1 MPLPIPNL
9 DDRAFDDLVAEA
21 IARIEAYNPEW
32 TNIAPSDPGA
42 ALIDMF
48 AWLAETIIYRQNLIP
63 LRQRRAF
70 MNLLS
75 MPMRPAA
82 PASGVV
88 CVDAPPLLPLP
99 APAPA
104 GSAQFAAGQVNFTS
118 TTDVQPT
125 PLQLTALIKAR
136 HSESNPANQA
146 RLLHLLKTLYGLDNP
161 QPFATQSAFQN
172 GALDLSASVD
182 GQVWLALTT
191 PNGFKGNIADLRTA
205 LSGFSAKG
213 LALSIGL
220 APPGDLPGYDF
231 FNQAGDLPKRTL
243 VWRLVSQD
251 PSGAPL
257 QIPLTVAA
265 DTSNGGRSPGVT
277 LLRLPSDASLL
288 TPPAV
293 NGDPM
298 YAGAA
303 ATPPQLPSGLTPD
316 QVVLWLTLTTADP
329 AGLTLGWLGINAV
342 AIAALTPVA
351 NEVLG
356 VADGSGDAVFKLAHA
371 PLDPSSLAL
380 QVWPA
385 GATQGQSWSAIAN
398 FGQAGPR
405 DQVFVLDATA
415 GTVSF
420 GDGVRGMRPLAG
432 ATIVAQS
439 YSWGGGANGN
449 LPPGSLKA
457 VAPNIGTVRQE
468 IATDGG
474 SDRESVSD
482 AEKRIPAFLA
492 NRDRAVTVGDFQALA
507 LATPGLSLGRA
518 EVVQGLMPGAEAA
531 STRTNAPGVVSVF
544 VWPNQQMALG
554 AAPAA
559 TLEQL
564 QRVFAYLS
572 QRTLIGTQLFVL
584 AAVPI
589 DIHIGVSLR
598 LRNGVDQLAATLAV
612 QNALVSYLWP
622 LPPGW
627 IDGGGWPLGRAV
639 AGDEMRTEAGRAAG
653 VLAVDN
659 VALYRRDAGAW
670 SQAPVNPA
678 TLIAAI
684 GLNAWE
690 VPRLYSVGVA
700 FDGADPPGPEGANG
714 SGGSGSG
721 SGAPPTLVP
730 VVPTVC

>member
-21 IARIEAYNPEW
+21 IARIEASNPEW

-88 CVDAPPLLPLP
+88 CVDAPPKLPLP
-99 APAPA
+99 SPAPA
-104 GSAQFAAGQVNFTS
+104 GSARFAAGQVNFTS
-118 TTDVQPT
+118 TTDLQPT
-125 PLQLTALIKAR
+125 PLQLTALIKAK
-136 HSESNPANQA
+136 HKESDPAAQA
-146 RLLHLLKTLYGLDNP
+146 RLLHLLKTLYNIDQP
-161 QPFATQSAFQN
+161 QPFTTQPAFQN
-172 GALDLSASVD
+172 GALDLSNSVD
-182 GQVWLALTT
+182 GQVWLALTVPT
-191 PNGFKGNIADLRTA
+191 ALKASIDDLRSA
-205 LSGFSAKG
+205 LAGFSGKG

-231 FNQAGDLPKRTL
+231 FDQAGNLPKRNL

-251 PSGAPL
+251 SGGAPL

-265 DTSNGGRSPGVT
+265 DTSAGGRSAGVT

-298 YAGAA
+298 YAGAW
-303 ATPPQLPSGLTPD
+303 ATPPQLPNGLSSD
-316 QVVLWLTLTTADP
+316 QIVLWLTLTTADP
-329 AGLTLGWLGINAV
+329 AGLTLGWLGINSV
-342 AIAALTPVA
+342 AITALTPVA

-356 VADGSGDAVFKLAHA
+356 VANGTGDAAFKLAHA
-371 PLDPSSLAL
+371 PLDPSSLVL

-385 GATQGQSWSAIAN
+385 GASQGQSWSAVDN
-398 FGQAGPR
+398 FGEAGPR

-415 GTVSF
+415 GIVTF

-432 ATIVAQS
+432 AIVVAQNYS
-439 YSWGGGANGN
+439 YGGGSDGN

-457 VAPNIGTVRQE
+457 VAPNVGAVRQE

-474 SDRESVSD
+474 SDSETVSD
-482 AEKRIPAFLA
+482 AERRIPAFLA
-492 NRDRAVTVGDFQALA
+492 HRDRAVTASDFQALA

-518 EVVQGLMPGAEAA
+518 EVAQGLMPGAEAS
-531 STRTNAPGVVSVF
+531 STQLNVPGVVSVF

-554 AAPAA
+554 ATPTA

-564 QRVFAYLS
+564 QRVFSYLG
-572 QRTLIGTQLFVL
+572 QRTLIGTRLFVL

-612 QNALVSYLWP
+612 QQALVAYLWP

-627 IDGGGWPLGRAV
+627 VDGGGWPLGRNV
-639 AGDEMRTEAGRAAG
+639 VVDEMRTEAGRASG
-653 VLAVDN
+653 VLAVDGI
-659 VALYRRDAGAW
+659 VLYRRGSGGWREQDPN
-670 SQAPVNPA
+670 PVVLKP
-678 TLIAAI
+678 
-684 GLNAWE
+684 WE
-690 VPRLYSVGVA
+690 VPRLHSVGVA
-700 FDGADPPGPEGANG
+700 FDGADSPGPDDSA
-714 SGGSGSG
+714 GGSGAA
-721 SGAPPTLVP
+721 GAPPVLVP
-730 VVPTVC
+730 VVPNVC

>member
-21 IARIEAYNPEW
+21 IARIEASNPEW

-88 CVDAPPLLPLP
+88 CVDAPPQLPLP
-99 APAPA
+99 SPAPA
-104 GSAQFAAGQVNFTS
+104 GAAQFAAGQVSFTS
-118 TTDVQPT
+118 TTDLQPT
-125 PLQLTALIKAR
+125 PLQLTALIKAK
-136 HSESNPANQA
+136 HKESDPAAQA
-146 RLLHLLKTLYGLDNP
+146 RLLHLLKTLYNIDYP
-161 QPFATQSAFQN
+161 QPFTTRPAFQN
-172 GALDLSASVD
+172 GALDLSNSVD
-182 GQVWLALTT
+182 GQVWLALTV
-191 PNGFKGNIADLRTA
+191 PPALKAGIGDLRNA
-205 LSGFSAKG
+205 LAGFSSKG

-231 FNQAGDLPKRTL
+231 FNQAGNLPKRQL

-251 PSGAPL
+251 SGGAPA

-265 DTSNGGRSPGVT
+265 DTSDGGRSAGVT

-298 YAGAA
+298 YAGAS
-303 ATPPQLPSGLTPD
+303 ATPPQLPNGLASD
-316 QVVLWLTLTTADP
+316 QIALWLTLTTADP

-342 AIAALTPVA
+342 AITALTPVA

-356 VADGSGDAVFKLAHA
+356 VADGTGDIVFKLAHA

-385 GATQGQSWSAIAN
+385 GAAQGQNWSAIEN

-415 GTVSF
+415 GIVTF

-439 YSWGGGANGN
+439 YAYGGGSEGN

-457 VAPNIGTVRQE
+457 VTPKIGTVRQE
-468 IATDGG
+468 IATAGG
-474 SDRESVSD
+474 SDGETVSD
-482 AEKRIPAFLA
+482 AERRIPAFLA
-492 NRDRAVTVGDFQALA
+492 HRDRAVTVGDFQSLA

-518 EVVQGLMPGAEAA
+518 EVVQGLMPGAEAS
-531 STRTNAPGVVSVF
+531 STRLNAPGVVSVF
-544 VWPNQQMALG
+544 VWPDQQMALG
-554 AAPAA
+554 ASPAA

-564 QRVFAYLS
+564 QRVFAFVS

-589 DIHIGVSLR
+589 DLHIGVSVR
-598 LRNGVDQLAATLAV
+598 LRNGVDQLAATLAI
-612 QNALVSYLWP
+612 QQALVSYLWP

-627 IDGGGWPLGRAV
+627 VDGGGWPLGRNVAV
-639 AGDEMRTEAGRAAG
+639 DEIRTEAGRAAG
-653 VLAVDN
+653 VLAVDGIS
-659 VALYRRDAGAW
+659 LYRRDTGVW
-670 SQAPVNPA
+670 REQDPNPVV
-678 TLIAAI
+678 
-684 GLNAWE
+684 LNAWE

-700 FDGADPPGPEGANG
+700 FDGAQSPGPNDAA
-714 SGGSGSG
+714 GGSGSG
-721 SGAPPTLVP
+721 GADGSTVLVP
-730 VVPTVC
+730 VVPNVC